1 MTDSCWACVWPM
13 VTDDTLAHTHCKC
26 ALHFVNQADFYLT
39 CQEGKHFIF
48 GICRF
53 HLELTNWLCDFA
65 YVLLFRC
72 LSPEM
77 VTTEEFLEAPKSRC
91 KLMDFCLASD
101 PSPLKVAIWWE
112 HIDGYRT
119 HLCVPVGGSFFL
131 VSCLKSQHT
140 FSWTPFCPAPPTPRV
155 HLPPLHLTC

>member
-1 MTDSCWACVWPM
+1 MRTQAIPGSPPTNLSPEAQISPDVDGEEFHLFPLSAPSCRS
-13 VTDDTLAHTHCKC
+13 LADGQWDVLRQQEAGGRKTKVPVPPRVGDRPRHGWLLLGMHVAHGHGWHTGTHTHCKC
-26 ALHFVNQADFYLT
+26 TLHFVNQADFYIT

-77 VTTEEFLEAPKSRC
+77 VTTE
-91 KLMDFCLASD
+91 
-101 PSPLKVAIWWE
+101 
-112 HIDGYRT
+112 
-119 HLCVPVGGSFFL
+119 
-131 VSCLKSQHT
+131 
-140 FSWTPFCPAPPTPRV
+140 
-155 HLPPLHLTC
+155 